1 MGYRIH
7 NITLDYD
14 IYTLCNTPHSKRRV
28 GIVRKPHLICTYYPV
43 AGRLESGDMKIS
55 PEVITA
61 IMGGLGILI
70 ASYTSHRKSRAE
82 IEEGKEMR
90 KESTAIKVLTKQ
102 VNDLTERVD
111 GLYTINQ
118 ELREINASQK
128 FKIQSL
134 ELENSNLLKLNLEYE
149 NQISNLEKRVKKL
162 ETELDNDTTD

>member
-1 MGYRIH
+1 M
-7 NITLDYD
+7 
-14 IYTLCNTPHSKRRV
+14 
-28 GIVRKPHLICTYYPV
+28 
-43 AGRLESGDMKIS
+43 ESGAMKIS

-149 NQISNLEKRVKKL
+149 GQISNLEKRVKKL